1 MAMLETGGNTAG
13 IANVDSNYN
22 LKVALPS
29 TKTQAGFTGL
39 CGFADDL
46 GSVRIPISASSQ
58 GLLGTSQVNVDF
70 EQGFAASAISP
81 SVWSQVLTTMTITNT
96 QNSAVLNAGNSV
108 ASAAVAR
115 LVSWRNAEAP
125 RGADRICAWRAML
138 PTNVTG
144 AVVEIGLFSASGTTA
159 PTSGAFFRKNS
170 AGDWVGVVVSVSGA
184 ETQTGAFPFEPTFGT
199 AHDFM
204 IWITGSAVIF
214 QVDNIVVGT
223 VAIGDTA
230 PSPLTAESGP
240 FCARVYNSAATAT
253 AQQLHLMRCIGA
265 YYGGNYG
272 YDRLFLAAL
281 GGDVGSQGVVGGST
295 GSLANWANSAVP
307 ASATLSNTAAG
318 YTTLG
323 GQFQFAAVVGAE
335 TDYALFG
342 FQVPAQT
349 ATNQG
354 RTLLIHG
361 ISIDTFNM
369 GAVSATTPTLLQ
381 WGVGYDGSA
390 VSLATADGAATKA
403 PRRVPVGVQSI
414 PVGAVVGAST
424 NTLSKVFK
432 QPLPINAGNFFHVIL
447 KMPVGTATASQI
459 IRGVIGIDA
468 TWE

>member
-1 MAMLETGGNTAG
+1 MAMLETGGNTSG

-39 CGFADDL
+39 VGMSDDA
-46 GSVRIPISASSQ
+46 GAVRVPIGASSQ
-58 GLLGTSQVNVDF
+58 GLLGTGQVHVDF

-81 SVWSQVLTTMTITNT
+81 SVWAQQLTTMTITNT
-96 QNSAVLNAGNSV
+96 QNAAVLNAGNSV
-108 ASAAVAR
+108 ASGAVAR
-115 LVSWRNAEAP
+115 LVSWRQAEAP

-138 PTNVTG
+138 PSQVTG
-144 AVVEIGLFSASGTTA
+144 AIVELGMFTATGTAA
-159 PTSGAFFRKNS
+159 PTAGAFFRYAS
-170 AGDWVGVVVSVSGA
+170 DGSLRGVSVSVSGA
-184 ETQTGAFPFEPTFGT
+184 ESTTSVISTPALNV
-199 AHDFM
+199 AHDYL
-204 IWITGSAVIF
+204 IWITGSAIIF
-214 QVDNIVVGT
+214 QIDNAVVGSIT
-223 VAIGDTA
+223 IGDTA
-230 PSPLTAESGP
+230 PSPVTSESGP

-253 AQQLHLMRCIGA
+253 AQQVQLHRCIGA

-272 YDRLFLAAL
+272 YDRTFLAAL
-281 GGDVGSQGVVGGST
+281 GGDVGSQGIVGAST
-295 GSLANWANSAVP
+295 GSLANWANTAAP

-335 TDYALFG
+335 TDYALFA

-369 GAVSATTPTLLQ
+369 GAASATTPTLLQ
-381 WGVGYDGSA
+381 WGVGYDSSA
-390 VSLATADGAATKA
+390 VSLATADAAATKA
-403 PRRVPVGVQSI
+403 PRRVPIGVQSI
-414 PVGAVVGAST
+414 PVGAAVGAAT

-432 QPLPINAGNFFHVIL
+432 QPLPVNAGNFFHVIL

-459 IRGVIGIDA
+459 IRGVVGIDA